1 MKIDYVVLFKN
12 CRLDDVKWDGKNIVV
27 LGDVRIT
34 EPYTVKDLY
43 TLDGRPPQTLDH
55 VSKIVSESLNI
66 SPSKLMYV
74 QPTQS

>member
-34 EPYTVKDLY
+34 DPYTVKDLH
-43 TLDGRPPQTLDH
+43 TIDGRPPQTLDH
-55 VSKIVSESLNI
+55 VTKIVSESLNI